1 MGYGYVTV
9 GWRSHD
15 ERYSATIGICFT
27 RRLFD
32 VNNFAGSPALV
43 EECALLSA
51 VLDIICIVIAIVI
64 PVIAIV
70 IPSSTSPHHPLS
82 STEEV
87 MTMSA
92 VC

>member
-51 VLDIICIVIAIVI
+51 VLVIICIVIAIVI
-64 PVIAIV
+64 PSDNGGGDDDTCGLLVCV
-70 IPSSTSPHHPLS
+70 
-82 STEEV
+82 
-87 MTMSA
+87 SA
-92 VC
+92 WM

>member
-43 EECALLSA
+43 EECAPLSA

-64 PVIAIV
+64 PSDNRGGDDDECGLLVCV
-70 IPSSTSPHHPLS
+70 
-82 STEEV
+82 
-87 MTMSA
+87 SA
-92 VC
+92 WM